1 MTIMWNYRV
10 FKETNGDFIIREVF
24 YDQNGSILGCTENSV
39 EPFGHS
45 LEELSQD
52 IQFWQAA
59 LSLPIL
65 TLDDIPIKKYEE
77 QHQVEKTDNISQDQ
91 LMAELGMS
99 SQVKNKIEQ

>member
-1 MTIMWNYRV
+1 MTITWNYRV
-10 FKETNGDFIIREVF
+10 FKEANGDLIIREVF

-52 IQFWQAA
+52 IQSLQAA

-65 TLDDIPIKKYEE
+65 TLDDIPIKKVNKKVN
-77 QHQVEKTDNISQDQ
+77 VEKTDNISHDQ

-99 SQVKNKIEQ
+99 SQMKNNIEQ

>member
-1 MTIMWNYRV
+1 MTTMWNYRV
-10 FKETNGDFIIREVF
+10 FKEANGDFIIREVF

-39 EPFGHS
+39 EPLGRS

-52 IQFWQAA
+52 IQSLQAA

-65 TLDDIPIKKYEE
+65 TLDDIPIKKHEE